1 MCWVAPFYTTD
12 SIDHNFARIRIDSY
26 DSLPMTF
33 HDVIILIKSVVNK
46 NKNSYYY
53 NKILEEDSYSDKSD
67 TRHFKMNVC
76 IL

>member
-1 MCWVAPFYTTD
+1 
-12 SIDHNFARIRIDSY
+12 
-26 DSLPMTF
+26 MTF

-53 NKILEEDSYSDKSD
+53 NKILEEGSYSDKSD
-67 TRHFKMNVC
+67 TRYFKMNVC